1 PPDAT
6 PDVAPA
12 PPPARPSSPR
22 SRPARTEPRVAPAGD
37 VGVVNVN
44 AVPWAYVTVNGKRQ
58 VTPATLRLPPGS
70 YTLSFENPDLGAK
83 TTRFITVK
91 AGDNRPV
98 RVRFQP

>member
-1 PPDAT
+1 PPTDAA
-6 PDVAPA
+6 PDVAP
-12 PPPARPSSPR
+12 PPSRPSPP
-22 SRPARTEPRVAPAGD
+22 SRPRPSRGEPRVAAGD
-37 VGVVNVN
+37 VGVVSVN